1 MKMLKFIVLFV
12 FIAISANAQT
22 KWSFDKSHS
31 NVGFSVTHLVISEV
45 EGRFGSF
52 NGMVTTKSDA
62 FEDSEIEFKVD
73 VNSVNTDN
81 SKRDE
86 HLRSDDFFNSEKYP
100 NMIFKSTSMKKVG
113 DNRYKLKGNLTIRDI
128 TKPIELDVKLNGVIK
143 DPRGNTKAGFKISGS
158 LDRFD
163 FGLKWNSLMEVGGA
177 VVGKT
182 VTLNLNVELKK
193 ES

>member
-1 MKMLKFIVLFV
+1 VLLV
-12 FIAISANAQT
+12 FIAVSANAQT

-31 NVGFSVTHLVISEV
+31 NVGFSVIHLVISEV

-52 NGMVTTKSDA
+52 DGTVITKSDA

-81 SKRDE
+81 AKRDE

-100 NMIFKSTSMKKVG
+100 SMIFKSTSMKKVG

-177 VVGKT
+177 VVSKT

-193 ES
+193 EF

>member
-1 MKMLKFIVLFV
+1 MKMLKFIVLLV
-12 FIAISANAQT
+12 FIAVSANAQT

-31 NVGFSVTHLVISEV
+31 NVGFSVIHLVISEV

-52 NGMVTTKSDA
+52 DGTVITKSDA

-81 SKRDE
+81 AKRDE

-100 NMIFKSTSMKKVG
+100 SMIFKSTSMKKVG

-177 VVGKT
+177 VVSKT

-193 ES
+193 EF

>member
-1 MKMLKFIVLFV
+1 MLKFIVLLV
-12 FIAISANAQT
+12 FIAVSANAQT

-52 NGMVTTKSDA
+52 DGTVITKSDA

-81 SKRDE
+81 AKRDE

-100 NMIFKSTSMKKVG
+100 SMIFKSTSMKKVG
-113 DNRYKLKGNLTIRDI
+113 DNRYKLKGNLTKRDI

-177 VVGKT
+177 VVSKT

-193 ES
+193 EF

>member
-1 MKMLKFIVLFV
+1 MKMLKFIVLLV
-12 FIAISANAQT
+12 FIAVSANAQT

-31 NVGFSVTHLVISEV
+31 NVGFSVIHLVISEV

-52 NGMVTTKSDA
+52 DGTVITKSDA

-81 SKRDE
+81 AKRDE

-100 NMIFKSTSMKKVG
+100 SMIFKSTSMKKVG

-143 DPRGNTKAGFKISGS
+143 DPRGNSKAGFKISGS

-177 VVGKT
+177 VVSKT

-193 ES
+193 EF

>member
-1 MKMLKFIVLFV
+1 MLKFIVLLV
-12 FIAISANAQT
+12 FIAVSANAQT

-31 NVGFSVTHLVISEV
+31 NVGFSVIHLVISEV

-52 NGMVTTKSDA
+52 DGTVITKSDA

-81 SKRDE
+81 AKRDE

-100 NMIFKSTSMKKVG
+100 SMIFKSTSMKKVG

-177 VVGKT
+177 VVSKT

-193 ES
+193 EF

>member
-1 MKMLKFIVLFV
+1 MLKFFVLFV
-12 FIAISANAQT
+12 FFAVSANAQT

-52 NGMVTTKSDA
+52 DGTVTTKSDA

-86 HLRSDDFFNSEKYP
+86 HLRSDDFFNAEKYP
-100 NMIFKSTSMKKVG
+100 SMIFKSTSMKKVG
-113 DNRYKLKGNLTIRDI
+113 DNSYKLKGNLTIRDV

-177 VVGKT
+177 VVSKT

>member
-1 MKMLKFIVLFV
+1 MKMLKYFLLFV
-12 FIAISANAQT
+12 FIAVSANAQT

-31 NVGFSVTHLVISEV
+31 NVGFSVIHLVISEV

-52 NGMVTTKSDA
+52 DGTVTTKSDA

-100 NMIFKSTSMKKVG
+100 SMIFKSTSMKKVG

-128 TKPIELDVKLNGVIK
+128 TKPIELDVKLNGVIQ

-163 FGLKWNSLMEVGGA
+163 FGLKWNALMEVGGA
-177 VVGKT
+177 VVSKT

-193 ES
+193 EF